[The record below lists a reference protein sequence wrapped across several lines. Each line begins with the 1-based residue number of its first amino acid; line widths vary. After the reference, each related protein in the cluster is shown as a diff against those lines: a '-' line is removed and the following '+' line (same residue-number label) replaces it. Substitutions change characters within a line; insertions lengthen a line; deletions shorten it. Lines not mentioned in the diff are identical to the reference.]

1 MKREVIKN
9 VPSPRGR
16 LDGVQTICH
25 SELVSESISKKT
37 LKHLT
42 AAPTDTGSHKN
53 FVILN
58 LIQNLK
64 IFGSLCKVQGDNVG
78 SLAPCGRGFGRGGK
92 KVAFT
97 LAEVLI
103 TLGVIG
109 VVAAMTIPTL
119 IANTNANKFR
129 SQFKKTIS
137 TLSQAALMSKAQ
149 YGFDFADTNVN
160 FLTTPQTKFGEAHP
174 ETEASFW
181 AIFNATLSGS
191 TYHGWFNFSD
201 HGYNHSDVVSRTYGV
216 FEETFYYTL
225 SDGSEV
231 HFSPDP
237 DNCHLEPGETI
248 AKFYGS
254 SCWGWIDVNGP
265 TKPNKEV
272 TCSNGDTL
280 MVGDEN
286 YQECVVKNDAQH
298 MTDIYPVIFHD
309 STVEPAT
316 NAARY
321 VLNTAK

>member
-1 MKREVIKN
+1 MNRFN
-9 VPSPRGR
+9 
-16 LDGVQTICH
+16 
-25 SELVSESISKKT
+25 
-37 LKHLT
+37 LT
-42 AAPTDTGSHKN
+42 
-53 FVILN
+53 
-58 LIQNLK
+58 
-64 IFGSLCKVQGDNVG
+64 
-78 SLAPCGRGFGRGGK
+78 R
-92 KVAFT
+92 AFT

-160 FLTTPQTKFGEAHP
+160 FVTTPQTKFGEAHP

-181 AIFNATLSGS
+181 AIFNGTLAGS
-191 TYHGWFNFSD
+191 TYHGWFTGTSITPADSGNSSLF
-201 HGYNHSDVVSRTYGV
+201 Y
-216 FEETFYYTL
+216 ETFSYSL
-225 SDGSEV
+225 SDGSKV
-231 HFSPDP
+231 QFVPDVS
-237 DNCHLEPGETI
+237 NCNLKVGQTWKEYFEEHGNWH
-248 AKFYGS
+248 
-254 SCWGWIDVNGP
+254 CWGWIDVNGS